1 MKVVEVQFEDEA
13 YEALRREAEEK
24 DKTIEE
30 IVRER
35 IEPKRPWKITPVD
48 MGGPFLFPPERWREL
63 PGEDRAA

>member
-1 MKVVEVQFEDEA
+1 MKVVEVRFEDEA
-13 YEALRREAEEK
+13 YEALRLEAEEK

-48 MGGPFLFPPERWREL
+48 MGVPKVPVSEWREIANE
-63 PGEDRAA
+63 GRAL